1 MKIKISM
8 MKWTVITLIL
18 FSLSFTLLKA
28 QTDHSQLSL
37 KDFKESL
44 KPEMNYQAIVDV
56 FGKPDKDI
64 GSGIYIYVYTLKDS
78 TEIHIGYTHKIL
90 YARHIGLDD
99 QLIDNLLPK

>member
-1 MKIKISM
+1 
-8 MKWTVITLIL
+8 V
-18 FSLSFTLLKA
+18 
-28 QTDHSQLSL
+28 